1 MLLFIFCP
9 KQVMGQKCILGHQ
22 QSFCIWRPV
31 HNYKQNE
38 AQHFQ
43 DAKVILKLFVK
54 GNAHTDTRK
63 VKMSIFVLQC
73 HCFKWNYTPQ
83 IGV

>member
-1 MLLFIFCP
+1 MYTGTPAVLLHMSSL
-9 KQVMGQKCILGHQ
+9 Q
-22 QSFCIWRPV
+22 WRPV